1 MIVRNESYVKQMK
14 KTLNIYHLLKEEF
27 KLYDIYQDFNDLY
40 MLKDGTV
47 VRRLK
52 FYFLWI
58 LNFYFFYFLCQWIL
72 NFYRNAQLKF
82 ASISLLA
89 SVIRFQRISMK

>member
-52 FYFLWI
+52 FYMSDGLDQLI
-58 LNFYFFYFLCQWIL
+58 LQFIIFKLQNKGYNVEL
-72 NFYRNAQLKF
+72 
-82 ASISLLA
+82 
-89 SVIRFQRISMK
+89 